1 MLYLF
6 FIERILQKKNNLLI
20 QYTPCNFIASGT
32 LFSIHLDGYEIRKLC
47 IVLPSTVHDIIF
59 VMRNKKKRKK
69 TVHGYIYGAVVHRL
83 LWNCLLLHQLTKA
96 HHRPQLNLQFN
107 PILLLLWCLLTK
119 KRQKINLPR
128 RQRRRPSLLP
138 REKIWVIPISK

>member
-1 MLYLF
+1 
-6 FIERILQKKNNLLI
+6 
-20 QYTPCNFIASGT
+20 
-32 LFSIHLDGYEIRKLC
+32 
-47 IVLPSTVHDIIF
+47 
-59 VMRNKKKRKK
+59 MRNKKKRKK

-119 KRQKINLPR
+119 KNKSAKKTEKKAKSPAKRKNLGDPHK
-128 RQRRRPSLLP
+128 QMT
-138 REKIWVIPISK
+138 KGDK